1 MAGQH
6 IPARRNIDEALAP
19 AAHAGLGLTRV
30 VIGSDEID
38 CQAVAELATRG
49 VHRVDGGHQLLAA
62 GHERSAITQ
71 APAVV
76 LGVRHFD
83 ALGLPFQRQRDHAR
97 HALGVMTV
105 QHRVDRQ
112 RQAARAYGC
121 SEVALL
127 RQAIA
132 VARDAVGA
140 GWIHVLHAQLHVFQP
155 GCLQLVQH
163 RLAASDTGGDQI
175 AVQPQRARMRHQ
187 LGQILAQLGSPPE
200 KCACST
206 PISAAC
212 SSKER
217 QPAVSISSR
226 SAASA
231 IGLEQ
236 YGHANGQRWVSSS
249 NTDSGGGAVVI
260 AAADVSAAGWR

>member
-187 LGQILAQLGSPPE
+187 LGRSLRSSVRHRKNALAAHPS
-200 KCACST
+200 
-206 PISAAC
+206 
-212 SSKER
+212 R
-217 QPAVSISSR
+217 RPAPAR
-226 SAASA
+226 SASRRCPF
-231 IGLEQ
+231 L
-236 YGHANGQRWVSSS
+236 HAARPAQSGWS
-249 NTDSGGGAVVI
+249 NTGTPTGSGGSVPATPTAV
-260 AAADVSAAGWR
+260 AAQWS